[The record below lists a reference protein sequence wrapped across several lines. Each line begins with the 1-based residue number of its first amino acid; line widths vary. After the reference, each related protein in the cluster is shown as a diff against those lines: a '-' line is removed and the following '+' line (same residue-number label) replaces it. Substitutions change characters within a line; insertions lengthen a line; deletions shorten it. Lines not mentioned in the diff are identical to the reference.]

1 MELEIL
7 FSNVILRF
15 SFNLFVAFVIIKL
28 IYHRDYKGND
38 FVFTY
43 FMFNTL
49 IFFFAYILGN
59 LDINM
64 AFGFGLFAVF
74 AILRYRTDPIPIK
87 EMTYLFIVITIG
99 VINALSTNQVIF
111 EELLF
116 ANAAIVIMT
125 FFLEKYWV
133 SNLIV
138 KDYRI
143 KTIVYNDMDMIKP
156 ENYQKL
162 LDDVV
167 KKTGLPI
174 IDCKV
179 GHQKRQAKKTILYH
193 LKRIIFFD
201 NVFNPLLI

>member
-15 SFNLFVAFVIIKL
+15 SFNLLVAFIIIKL

-49 IFFFAYILGN
+49 IFFFAFILGN

-99 VINALSTNQVIF
+99 VINALSANQVVF
-111 EELLF
+111 TELLF
-116 ANAAIVIMT
+116 ANFSIVLLT
-125 FFLEKYWV
+125 FLLERHWV
-133 SNLIV
+133 NNLP
-138 KDYRI
+138 DDGLST
-143 KTIVYNDMDMIKP
+143 KTIVYNDMEMIKP
-156 ENYQKL
+156 ENHQKL
-162 LDDVV
+162 INDLAQ
-167 KKTGLPI
+167 KTGLSVI
-174 IDCKV
+174 SIKV
-179 GHQKRQAKKTILYH
+179 GRINFIENHANIKLYY
-193 LKRIIFFD
+193 KD
-201 NVFNPLLI
+201 

>member
-1 MELEIL
+1 MEFESL
-7 FSNVILRF
+7 FTNIFIRF
-15 SFNLFVAFVIIKL
+15 SFNIFIAFVIIKL

-99 VINALSTNQVIF
+99 VINALSDNQVVFI
-111 EELLF
+111 ELLF
-116 ANAAIVIMT
+116 ANV
-125 FFLEKYWV
+125 
-133 SNLIV
+133 
-138 KDYRI
+138 
-143 KTIVYNDMDMIKP
+143 TIVLLTFLLERHWVNNLPDNGLSSKTVVYNNMEMIKP
-156 ENYQKL
+156 ENYQAL
-162 LDDVV
+162 IEELAQ
-167 KKTGLPI
+167 KTGLSI
-174 IDCKV
+174 VSCKIGRLNFV
-179 GHQKRQAKKTILYH
+179 ENQVNVKLYY
-193 LKRIIFFD
+193 KE
-201 NVFNPLLI
+201 

>member
-1 MELEIL
+1 MELETL

-15 SFNLFVAFVIIKL
+15 SFNLLVAFVIIKL

-99 VINALSTNQVIF
+99 VINALSANQVVF
-111 EELLF
+111 TELLF
-116 ANAAIVIMT
+116 ANFSIVLLT
-125 FFLEKYWV
+125 FLLERHWV
-133 SNLIV
+133 NNLP
-138 KDYRI
+138 DDGLST
-143 KTIVYNDMDMIKP
+143 KTVVYNDMEMIKP
-156 ENYQKL
+156 ENHQAL
-162 LDDVV
+162 INDLAQ
-167 KKTGLPI
+167 KTGLSI
-174 IDCKV
+174 ISIKV
-179 GHQKRQAKKTILYH
+179 GRINFIENHANIKLYY
-193 LKRIIFFD
+193 RD
-201 NVFNPLLI
+201 

>member
-1 MELEIL
+1 MELETL

-15 SFNLFVAFVIIKL
+15 SFNLLVAFVIIKL

-99 VINALSTNQVIF
+99 VINALSANQVVF
-111 EELLF
+111 TELLF
-116 ANAAIVIMT
+116 ANFSIVLLT
-125 FFLEKYWV
+125 FLLERHWV
-133 SNLIV
+133 NNLP
-138 KDYRI
+138 DDGLST
-143 KTIVYNDMDMIKP
+143 KTIVYNDMEMIKP
-156 ENYQKL
+156 ENHQAL
-162 LDDVV
+162 INDLAQ
-167 KKTGLPI
+167 KTGLSVI
-174 IDCKV
+174 SIKV
-179 GHQKRQAKKTILYH
+179 GRINFIENHANIKLYY
-193 LKRIIFFD
+193 KD
-201 NVFNPLLI
+201 

>member
-1 MELEIL
+1 MEFESL
-7 FSNVILRF
+7 FSNIFIRF
-15 SFNLFVAFVIIKL
+15 SFNLLIAFVIIKL

-99 VINALSTNQVIF
+99 VINALSGKQVVFI
-111 EELLF
+111 ELLF
-116 ANAAIVIMT
+116 ANV
-125 FFLEKYWV
+125 
-133 SNLIV
+133 
-138 KDYRI
+138 
-143 KTIVYNDMDMIKP
+143 TIVLLTFLLERHWVNNLPDNGLSSKTVVYNNMEMIKP
-156 ENYQKL
+156 ENHQAL
-162 LDDVV
+162 IDELAE
-167 KKTGLPI
+167 KTGLSI
-174 IDCKV
+174 VSCKIGRLNFV
-179 GHQKRQAKKTILYH
+179 ENQVNVKLYY
-193 LKRIIFFD
+193 KE
-201 NVFNPLLI
+201 

>member
-1 MELEIL
+1 MEFESL
-7 FSNVILRF
+7 FSNIFIRF
-15 SFNLFVAFVIIKL
+15 SFNLLIAFVIIKL

-99 VINALSTNQVIF
+99 VINALSANQVVFI
-111 EELLF
+111 ELLF
-116 ANAAIVIMT
+116 ANLTIVLLT
-125 FFLEKYWV
+125 FLLERHWV
-133 SNLIV
+133 NNLP
-138 KDYRI
+138 DNGLSI
-143 KTIVYNDMDMIKP
+143 KTVVYNDMEMIKP
-156 ENYQKL
+156 ENHQAL
-162 LDDVV
+162 IDDLAQ
-167 KKTGLPI
+167 KTGLSI
-174 IDCKV
+174 VSCKIGRLNFV
-179 GHQKRQAKKTILYH
+179 ENRVNVKLYY
-193 LKRIIFFD
+193 KE
-201 NVFNPLLI
+201 

>member
-15 SFNLFVAFVIIKL
+15 SFNLLVAFIIIKM
-28 IYHRDYKGND
+28 IYHRNYKGND

-49 IFFFAYILGN
+49 IFFFAFILGN

-99 VINALSTNQVIF
+99 VINALSANQVVF
-111 EELLF
+111 TELLF
-116 ANAAIVIMT
+116 ANFSIVLLT
-125 FFLEKYWV
+125 FLLERHWV
-133 SNLIV
+133 NNLP
-138 KDYRI
+138 DDGLST
-143 KTIVYNDMDMIKP
+143 KTVVYNDMEMIKP
-156 ENYQKL
+156 ENHQAL
-162 LDDVV
+162 INDLAQ
-167 KKTGLPI
+167 KTGLSVI
-174 IDCKV
+174 SIKV
-179 GHQKRQAKKTILYH
+179 GRINFIENHANIKLYY
-193 LKRIIFFD
+193 RD
-201 NVFNPLLI
+201 

>member
-1 MELEIL
+1 MIHALINMELETL

-15 SFNLFVAFVIIKL
+15 SFNLLVAFVIIKL

-99 VINALSTNQVIF
+99 VINALSANQVVF
-111 EELLF
+111 TELLF
-116 ANAAIVIMT
+116 ANFSIVLLT
-125 FFLEKYWV
+125 FLLERHWV
-133 SNLIV
+133 NNLPDDGISS
-138 KDYRI
+138 
-143 KTIVYNDMDMIKP
+143 KTVVYNDMEMIKP
-156 ENYQKL
+156 ENHQAL
-162 LDDVV
+162 INDLAQ
-167 KKTGLPI
+167 KTGLSVI
-174 IDCKV
+174 SIKV
-179 GHQKRQAKKTILYH
+179 GRINFIENHANIKLYY
-193 LKRIIFFD
+193 RD
-201 NVFNPLLI
+201 

>member
-1 MELEIL
+1 MELETL

-15 SFNLFVAFVIIKL
+15 SFNLLVAFVIIKL

-99 VINALSTNQVIF
+99 VINALSANQVVF
-111 EELLF
+111 TELLF
-116 ANAAIVIMT
+116 ANFSIVLLT
-125 FFLEKYWV
+125 FLLERHWV
-133 SNLIV
+133 NNLP
-138 KDYRI
+138 DDGLST
-143 KTIVYNDMDMIKP
+143 KTVVYNDMEMIKP
-156 ENYQKL
+156 ENHQAL
-162 LDDVV
+162 INDLSQ
-167 KKTGLPI
+167 KTGLSVI
-174 IDCKV
+174 SIKV
-179 GHQKRQAKKTILYH
+179 GRINFIENHANIKLYY
-193 LKRIIFFD
+193 RD
-201 NVFNPLLI
+201 

>member
-1 MELEIL
+1 MEFESL
-7 FSNVILRF
+7 FSNIFIRF
-15 SFNLFVAFVIIKL
+15 SFNLFIAFVIIKL

-99 VINALSTNQVIF
+99 VINALSGNQVVFI
-111 EELLF
+111 ELLF
-116 ANAAIVIMT
+116 ANV
-125 FFLEKYWV
+125 
-133 SNLIV
+133 
-138 KDYRI
+138 
-143 KTIVYNDMDMIKP
+143 TIVLLTFLLERHWVNNLPDNGLSSKTVVYDNMEMIKP
-156 ENYQKL
+156 ENHQAL
-162 LDDVV
+162 IDELAQ
-167 KKTGLPI
+167 KTGLSI
-174 IDCKV
+174 VSCKIGRLNFV
-179 GHQKRQAKKTILYH
+179 ENRVNVKLYY
-193 LKRIIFFD
+193 KD
-201 NVFNPLLI
+201 

>member
-1 MELEIL
+1 MIHALINMELETL

-15 SFNLFVAFVIIKL
+15 SFNLLVAFVIIKL

-99 VINALSTNQVIF
+99 VINALSANQVVF
-111 EELLF
+111 TELLF
-116 ANAAIVIMT
+116 ANFSIVLLT
-125 FFLEKYWV
+125 FLLERHWV
-133 SNLIV
+133 NNLP
-138 KDYRI
+138 DDGLST
-143 KTIVYNDMDMIKP
+143 KTVVYNDMEMIKP
-156 ENYQKL
+156 ENHQAL
-162 LDDVV
+162 INDLAQ
-167 KKTGLPI
+167 KTGLSVI
-174 IDCKV
+174 SIKI
-179 GHQKRQAKKTILYH
+179 GRINFIENYANIKLYY
-193 LKRIIFFD
+193 RD
-201 NVFNPLLI
+201 

>member
-1 MELEIL
+1 MIHALINMELETL

-15 SFNLFVAFVIIKL
+15 SFNLLVAFVIIKL

-74 AILRYRTDPIPIK
+74 AILRYRTAPIPIK

-99 VINALSTNQVIF
+99 VINALSANQVVF
-111 EELLF
+111 TELLF
-116 ANAAIVIMT
+116 ANFSIVLLT
-125 FFLEKYWV
+125 FLLERHWV
-133 SNLIV
+133 NNLPDDGISS
-138 KDYRI
+138 
-143 KTIVYNDMDMIKP
+143 KTVVYNDMEMIKP
-156 ENYQKL
+156 ENHQKL
-162 LDDVV
+162 INDLAQ
-167 KKTGLPI
+167 KTGLSVI
-174 IDCKV
+174 SIKV
-179 GHQKRQAKKTILYH
+179 GRINFIENHANIKLYY
-193 LKRIIFFD
+193 KD
-201 NVFNPLLI
+201 

>member
-1 MELEIL
+1 MELETL

-15 SFNLFVAFVIIKL
+15 SFNLLVAFVIIKL

-49 IFFFAYILGN
+49 IFFFAFILGN

-99 VINALSTNQVIF
+99 VINALSANQVVF
-111 EELLF
+111 TELLF
-116 ANAAIVIMT
+116 ANFSIVLLT
-125 FFLEKYWV
+125 FLLERHWV
-133 SNLIV
+133 NNLP
-138 KDYRI
+138 DDGLST
-143 KTIVYNDMDMIKP
+143 KTVVYNDMEMIKP
-156 ENYQKL
+156 ENHQAL
-162 LDDVV
+162 INDLAQ
-167 KKTGLPI
+167 KTGLSVI
-174 IDCKV
+174 SIKV
-179 GHQKRQAKKTILYH
+179 GRINFIENHANIKLYY
-193 LKRIIFFD
+193 RD
-201 NVFNPLLI
+201 

>member
-1 MELEIL
+1 MELETL

-15 SFNLFVAFVIIKL
+15 SFNLLVAFVIIKL

-49 IFFFAYILGN
+49 IFFFAFILGN

-99 VINALSTNQVIF
+99 VINALSANQVVF
-111 EELLF
+111 TELLF
-116 ANAAIVIMT
+116 ANFSIVLLT
-125 FFLEKYWV
+125 FLLERHWV
-133 SNLIV
+133 NNLP
-138 KDYRI
+138 DDGLST
-143 KTIVYNDMDMIKP
+143 KTVVYNDMEMIKP
-156 ENYQKL
+156 ENHQKL
-162 LDDVV
+162 INDLAQ
-167 KKTGLPI
+167 KTGLSVI
-174 IDCKV
+174 SIKV
-179 GHQKRQAKKTILYH
+179 GRINFIENHANIKLYYRDENIKSCRSH
-193 LKRIIFFD
+193 H
-201 NVFNPLLI
+201 

>member
-15 SFNLFVAFVIIKL
+15 LFNLLVSFIIIKL

-49 IFFFAYILGN
+49 IFFFAFILGN

-99 VINALSTNQVIF
+99 VINALSANQVVF
-111 EELLF
+111 TELLF
-116 ANAAIVIMT
+116 ANFSIVLLT
-125 FFLEKYWV
+125 FLLERHWV
-133 SNLIV
+133 NNLPDDGISS
-138 KDYRI
+138 
-143 KTIVYNDMDMIKP
+143 KTVVYNDMEMIKP
-156 ENYQKL
+156 ENHQAL
-162 LDDVV
+162 INDLAL
-167 KKTGLPI
+167 KTGLSVI
-174 IDCKV
+174 SIKI
-179 GHQKRQAKKTILYH
+179 GRINFIENHANIKLYY
-193 LKRIIFFD
+193 RD
-201 NVFNPLLI
+201 

>member
-1 MELEIL
+1 MELETL

-15 SFNLFVAFVIIKL
+15 SFNLLVAFVIIKL

-99 VINALSTNQVIF
+99 VINALSANQVVF
-111 EELLF
+111 TELLF
-116 ANAAIVIMT
+116 ANFSIVLLT
-125 FFLEKYWV
+125 FLLERHWV
-133 SNLIV
+133 NNLP
-138 KDYRI
+138 DNGLSS
-143 KTIVYNDMDMIKP
+143 KTVVYNDMEMIKP
-156 ENYQKL
+156 ENHQAL
-162 LDDVV
+162 INDLSL
-167 KKTGLPI
+167 KTGLSVI
-174 IDCKV
+174 SIKI
-179 GHQKRQAKKTILYH
+179 GRINFIENHANIKLYY
-193 LKRIIFFD
+193 RD
-201 NVFNPLLI
+201 